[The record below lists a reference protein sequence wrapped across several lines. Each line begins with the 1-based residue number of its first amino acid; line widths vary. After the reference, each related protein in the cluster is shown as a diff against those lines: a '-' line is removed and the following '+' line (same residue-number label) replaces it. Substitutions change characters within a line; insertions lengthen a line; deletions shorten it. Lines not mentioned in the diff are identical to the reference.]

1 MAFIDYDYYIGVYGG
16 MPVSADIFTCYAERA
31 CDIVD
36 GITSGRASQNAAK
49 NGGKLY
55 TAAKKAACAQTEY
68 LFSLGGS
75 EYLGRTGKDVSR
87 EEIGNAAVS
96 YRRDGG
102 ITYFGVPVSGLA
114 LMYLSQAGL
123 TARGI

>member
-1 MAFIDYDYYIGVYGG
+1 MAFIDYAYYLGVYRG
-16 MPVSADIFTCYAERA
+16 MPVSADIFTRYAERA

-36 GITSGRASQNAAK
+36 GITSGRASKNAEK
-49 NGGKLY
+49 DGGKLC

-68 LFSLGGS
+68 LYTLGGS

-102 ITYFGVPVSGLA
+102 ITYLGIPVSGLA
-114 LMYLSQAGL
+114 LMYLSEAGL